1 MKPRKC
7 ANPECRTE
15 FTPAFSTT
23 QKVCKWQCGLA
34 IKDANHDKA
43 RKAIASQERAEHR
56 QARERIKPRSKWLK
70 EAEAAVNKYVRLRDA
85 HLGCVSCDKPATWQ
99 GQWHASH
106 LRSVGASSATRYHLW
121 NIHKSCSVC
130 NTHLSANLSEYL
142 PRVRAKIGDAKVDW
156 LYAQNQPATYTIE
169 YLKRLKT
176 IFTKKARRLEKR
188 LLADGWQ
195 RN

>member
-1 MKPRKC
+1 MKAKKC
-7 ANPECRTE
+7 KSCRE
-15 FTPAFSTT
+15 SFIPVKSLQA
-23 QKVCKWQCGLA
+23 VCGVPC
-34 IKDANHDKA
+34 
-43 RKAIASQERAEHR
+43 AIALTNAGKEKAWK
-56 QARERIKPRSKWLK
+56 AAKIADTKWLREAKEKIKPRAKWLK
-70 EAEAAVNKYVRLRDA
+70 EAEQAVNKYVRLRDA

-142 PRVRAKIGDAKVDW
+142 PRLRARIGDDKVDW
-156 LYAQNQPATYTIE
+156 LYTQNQPASYSIE

-176 IFTKKARRLEKR
+176 VFMKRCRMLERRR
-188 LLADGWQ
+188 QCG
-195 RN
+195 

>member
-1 MKPRKC
+1 MKAKRCKS
-7 ANPECRTE
+7 CRE
-15 FTPAFSTT
+15 PFTPSRPLQSACG
-23 QKVCKWQCGLA
+23 VQCA
-34 IKDANHDKA
+34 IALTSVAKEKA
-43 RKAIASQERAEHR
+43 RKAKEARERAEHR
-56 QARERIKPRSKWLK
+56 VAKEKVKPKAKWLK
-70 EAEAAVNKYVRLRDA
+70 EAEQAVNKYVRLRDA

-142 PRVRAKIGDAKVDW
+142 PRLRARIGDAKVEW
-156 LYAQNQPATYTIE
+156 LYTQNQPASYSIE

-176 IFTKKARRLEKR
+176 IFNKRCRMLERR
-188 LLADGWQ
+188 
-195 RN
+195 RNCG